1 MPLVLDLLRH
11 GDSLPASPD
20 GDDARRLSPRG
31 GEDLQRLAAHLATL
45 GWRPTRAFTSPLR
58 RARDSAAIVLRG
70 TAPGLRPRELDA
82 LRSESD
88 PEAMLDALV
97 LEGVSGEGHIFL
109 VGHQPLLGRLGGL
122 LTGGP
127 PPAFAPGCLL
137 RFEFAGA
144 LLPGHGTMGWK
155 LAPGFTG

>member
-1 MPLVLDLLRH
+1 VPLVIDLLRH

-31 GEDLQRLAAHLATL
+31 REDLQRLAAHLATL
-45 GWRPTRAFTSPLR
+45 GWRPTCAFTSPLW

-70 TAPGLRPRELDA
+70 TAPGLGARTLDA
-82 LRSESD
+82 LRSESAPGD
-88 PEAMLDALV
+88 V
-97 LEGVSGEGHIFL
+97 LEALAMENVTEGHVFL
-109 VGHQPLLGRLGGL
+109 VGHQPQLGLLGGL

-127 PPAFAPGCLL
+127 AAGFSPGCLM

-144 LLPGHGTMGWK
+144 LLPGHGTAGWT